1 MFDTV
6 FSSGSQM
13 TFGGVML
20 LVAALSAGVP
30 AQATPVHKAQVV
42 AVAPVAKQLDRSFI
56 GRVVVTAVADVL
68 LAYIKRPKASRARI
82 LKFYCGQFLGF
93 ALNLWQ

>member
-1 MFDTV
+1 
-6 FSSGSQM
+6 
-13 TFGGVML
+13 ML

-56 GRVVVTAVADVL
+56 GRVVVTAVADVADPRQELVDAYERISNAQKPLEPEFSSFIADNFWDL
-68 LAYIKRPKASRARI
+68 L
-82 LKFYCGQFLGF
+82 
-93 ALNLWQ
+93 